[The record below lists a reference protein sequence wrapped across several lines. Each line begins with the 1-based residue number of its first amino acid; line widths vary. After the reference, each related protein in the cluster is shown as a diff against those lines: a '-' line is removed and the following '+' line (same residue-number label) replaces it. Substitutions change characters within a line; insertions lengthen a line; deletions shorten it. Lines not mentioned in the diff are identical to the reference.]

1 MAKKPHL
8 NVVFIGHVDHGKS
21 TTIGRLLFDTGFVP
35 ENVMRKLKE
44 EAKEAGKATF
54 EFAFVMDRLKEE
66 RERGLTI
73 DLAHHE
79 FETDKYHVTIIDAPG
94 HKDFI
99 KNMITGT
106 SQSDGAVLMVSAKDG
121 IQEQTKEHITLS
133 KTLGIDQIIIA
144 INKMDDVNWSEDK
157 YNEMKEEIS
166 KQLKLVGYKPEE
178 IPFIPVSGYHGDN
191 VAKKS
196 DNLPWWKGKTLAQA
210 INDTF
215 IPPSV
220 ETLSKLPLRMPLQD
234 VYTITG
240 IGAVPVGR
248 VETGIIKPGD
258 KIVFEPAGVAGEVKT
273 VEMHHQQLPQAGP
286 GDNIG
291 FNVRGLGKGDV
302 RRGDVVGHES
312 NKPTVAKSFTAQIV
326 VMNHPSVI
334 AVGYA
339 PVFHAHTAQV
349 ACRLTKI
356 LKKIDPKTGQVTAE
370 NPDFIKAGD
379 AAIVEVEPTKP
390 MVIENYK
397 EIPPLGR
404 FAIRDMGSTVAV
416 GMVMSVVKKKD

>member
-1 MAKKPHL
+1 MANKPHL

-44 EAKEAGKATF
+44 EAQGAGKSTF

-121 IQEQTKEHITLS
+121 MQEQTKEHITLS
-133 KTLGIDQIIIA
+133 KTLGIDQLIVA
-144 INKMDDVNWSEDK
+144 INKMDEVNYDEAK
-157 YNEMKEEIS
+157 YKERKEEIS
-166 KQLKLVGYKPEE
+166 KQLKMVGFNPEK
-178 IPFIPVSGYHGDN
+178 IDFIPTSGYYGDN

-196 DNLPWWKGKTLAQA
+196 DKMNWWTGKTLVQA
-210 INDTF
+210 INDDF
-215 IPPSV
+215 NPPSV
-220 ETLSKLPLRMPLQD
+220 EALSKMPLRMPLQD

-240 IGAVPVGR
+240 VGSVPVGR
-248 VETGIIKPGD
+248 VETGVLKPGD
-258 KIVFEPAGVAGEVKT
+258 KVVFEPAGVGGEVKT
-273 VEMHHQQLPQAGP
+273 IEMHHQQLPQAVP
-286 GDNIG
+286 GDNVG
-291 FNVRGLGKGDV
+291 FNVRGIGKGDV
-302 RRGDVVGHES
+302 RRGDVVGHEN
-312 NKPTVAKSFTAQIV
+312 NKPTVVKSFTAQIV
-326 VMNHPSVI
+326 IMKHPSVI

-349 ACRLTKI
+349 ACRVTKI
-356 LKKIDPKTGQVTAE
+356 LKKIDPKTGQVAAE
-370 NPDFIKAGD
+370 NPDFIKEGD
-379 AAIVEVEPTKP
+379 AAVVEVEPTKP
-390 MVIENYK
+390 MVLEKYK

-404 FAIRDMGSTVAV
+404 FAIRDMGMTVAV
-416 GMVMSVVKKKD
+416 GMVMDVVPK

>member
-21 TTIGRLLFDTGFVP
+21 TTIGRLLFETGFVP

-44 EAKEAGKATF
+44 EAKSAGKATF

-73 DLAHHE
+73 DLAHHK

-121 IQEQTKEHITLS
+121 VQEQTKEHITLS
-133 KTLGIDQIIIA
+133 KTLGIDQIIVA
-144 INKMDDVNWSEDK
+144 VNKMDDVGYEESK
-157 YNEMKEEIS
+157 YKEIKEEVS
-166 KQLKLVGYKPEE
+166 KYLKIVGFKPED
-178 IPFIPVSGYHGDN
+178 IPFIPISGYHGDN
-191 VAKKS
+191 LAKKS
-196 DNLPWWKGKTLAQA
+196 DNLKWWKGKTLVEA
-210 INDTF
+210 INDF
-215 IPPSV
+215 KPPSF
-220 ETLSKLPLRMPLQD
+220 EELAKLPLRLPLQD

-240 IGAVPVGR
+240 VGSVPVGR

-258 KIVFEPAGVAGEVKT
+258 KVVFEPAGVKGEVKT

-302 RRGDVVGHES
+302 RRGDVVGHEDK
-312 NKPTVAKSFTAQIV
+312 KPTVAKSFTAQIV

-334 AVGYA
+334 APGYA

-349 ACRLTKI
+349 ACRITKI
-356 LKKIDPKTGQVTAE
+356 LKKIDPKTGQVSAE
-370 NPDFIKAGD
+370 NPDFIKSGD
-379 AAIVEVEPTKP
+379 AAVVEVVPTKP

-404 FAIRDMGSTVAV
+404 FAIRDMGITVAV
-416 GMVMSVVKKKD
+416 GMVISVEKK